1 MISFMIE
8 IKETHKSQQR
18 TILAENLHN
27 HAQTEILPTIAF
39 KLQISALQ
47 IKWSFF
53 LSNSR

>member
-18 TILAENLHN
+18 TILAENLH

-47 IKWSFF
+47 VVIF
-53 LSNSR
+53 LEQQ

>member
-47 IKWSFF
+47 LVVIF
-53 LSNSR
+53 LEQQ

>member
-47 IKWSFF
+47 VVLF
-53 LSNSR
+53 LEQQ